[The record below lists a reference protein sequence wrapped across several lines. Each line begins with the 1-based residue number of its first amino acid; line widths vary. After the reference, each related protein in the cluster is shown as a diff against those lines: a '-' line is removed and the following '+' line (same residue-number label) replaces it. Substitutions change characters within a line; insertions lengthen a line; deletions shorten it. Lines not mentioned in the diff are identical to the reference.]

1 MQHIFGYA
9 RVSAVDQNLDTQL
22 DDLTRAG
29 CTRIFQEK
37 VTGVRTSSPALDEM
51 LAMLREDDI
60 VVVNRLARL
69 GRDTIHTIQLVNQFN
84 QRGIHFRALDL
95 GVDSRTPAGKLII
108 STFASF
114 NQYERENNR
123 EKSLAGIKLAKD
135 AGKHMGRPEGVDEEA
150 YEKVEIA
157 HNKGASVKEIVKM
170 TGVSLSSV
178 KRYRKLILAKKAQ
191 LPDN

>member
-29 CTRIFQEK
+29 CVRIFQEK

-51 LAMLREDDI
+51 LALLREDDI

-69 GRDTIHTIQLVNQFN
+69 GRNTIHTIQLVEEFN
-84 QRGIHFRALDL
+84 RRGIHFKALDL
-95 GVDSRTPAGKLII
+95 GVDSRTPAGRLII

-123 EKSLAGIKLAKD
+123 EKSLAGIALGKAQ
-135 AGKHMGRPEGVDEEA
+135 GKHMGRPEGVDEA
-150 YEKVEIA
+150 SFQKVKLAFE
-157 HNKGASVKEIVKM
+157 KGASVKEAAAM
-170 TGVSLSSV
+170 TAVSLSSV
-178 KRYRKLILAKKAQ
+178 KRYRKLIR
-191 LPDN
+191 

>member
-29 CTRIFQEK
+29 CTQIFQEK

-69 GRDTIHTIQLVNQFN
+69 GRNTIHTIQLVEDFN
-84 QRGIHFRALDL
+84 RRGIHFKALDL
-95 GVDSRTPAGKLII
+95 GVDSRTPAGRLII

-123 EKSLAGIKLAKD
+123 EKSLAGIALGKAQ
-135 AGKHMGRPEGVDEEA
+135 GKHMGRPQGVDEA
-150 YEKVEIA
+150 NFQKVKLAFE
-157 HNKGASVKEIVKM
+157 KGASVKEASAM

-178 KRYRKLILAKKAQ
+178 KRYRKQ
-191 LPDN
+191 LQ